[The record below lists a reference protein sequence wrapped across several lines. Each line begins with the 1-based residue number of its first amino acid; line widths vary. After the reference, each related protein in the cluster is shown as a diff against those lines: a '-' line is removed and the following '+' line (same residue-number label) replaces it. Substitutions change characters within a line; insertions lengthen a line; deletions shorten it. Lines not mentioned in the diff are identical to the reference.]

1 MCLSAEGNKDIIN
14 VPLLKDMLHDSVQ
27 ELLPK
32 HYGMSYVITHSI
44 VITHSSPS
52 SHTRVKQDYISVQ
65 QEVRIPSS

>member
-32 HYGMSYVITHSI
+32 NYGMTYVM
-44 VITHSSPS
+44 
-52 SHTRVKQDYISVQ
+52 
-65 QEVRIPSS
+65 

>member
-32 HYGMSYVITHSI
+32 HYGMSYVITHS
-44 VITHSSPS
+44 SPS

>member
-32 HYGMSYVITHSI
+32 NYRMSYVMEII
-44 VITHSSPS
+44 NC
-52 SHTRVKQDYISVQ
+52 VKQDYISVQ
-65 QEVRIPSS
+65 QEVRIQ